1 MTRTMQRYLK
11 ISVTTAV
18 VLAAVVLVAFKY
30 WAYFANPWT
39 RDGKVRA
46 NVIEVA
52 ARVSG
57 PIVNLPIKDN
67 QFVKAG
73 DLLFE
78 IDARTFEAAVR
89 EAKAKLDSTIDDL
102 TSLDR
107 QIDAAKASVAQYEAI
122 IAQAQSKVA
131 SARAE
136 LDEKQKQYDRLS
148 NLLQEK
154 DTSQARFDI
163 SARDRDVAI
172 AKERSAESALLEAR
186 AGLTQARANLESVVA
201 QRGATGEDNPK
212 LRAARSALET
222 AQLNLEFTQ
231 VRASV
236 DGYVTNLQLR
246 KGSQAV
252 ANKPIMALVDT
263 ASFWVDAYFR
273 ETFIT
278 AIKPGDRVAITLMS
292 YPDTVLTGVVD
303 SLGWG
308 IAQSDGS
315 TGSQLLP
322 NVSPTFEWIRL
333 AQRIPVRIVLDDPP
347 KGIELRVG
355 TTASVLV
362 MGGDDNRN
370 GAFPPPAP
378 AILQ

>member
-1 MTRTMQRYLK
+1 MQRYVK

-18 VLAAVVLVAFKY
+18 VLAAVVLVAVKY
-30 WAYFANPWT
+30 WAYVANPWT
-39 RDGKVRA
+39 RDGQVRA

-57 PIVNLPIKDN
+57 PVISLPIKDN

-78 IDARTFEAAVR
+78 IDPRTFEAAVR
-89 EAKAKLDSTIDDL
+89 EAKANFDSTVDEL

-107 QIDAAKASVAQYEAI
+107 QIEGAKASVKQYEAAI
-122 IAQAQSKVA
+122 EQAKSQVTSAQA
-131 SARAE
+131 E
-136 LDEKQKQYDRLS
+136 IEEKQKEYDRLS
-148 NLLQEK
+148 ILLSK
-154 DTSQARFDI
+154 GDTPQQRFDI
-163 SARDRDVAI
+163 GARDRAVAI
-172 AKERSAESALLEAR
+172 ANEQEAQSVLLEA
-186 AGLTQARANLESVVA
+186 QAALMQAQANLKSAIA
-201 QRGATGEDNPK
+201 QRGEIGETNPK
-212 LRAARSALET
+212 LRAARAALET

-246 KGSQAV
+246 VGSQAV
-252 ANKPIMALVDT
+252 ANQPILALVDS

-273 ETFIT
+273 ETWVKE
-278 AIKPGDRVAITLMS
+278 IKPRDRVAITLMS
-292 YPDTVLTGVVD
+292 YPDTVITGVVD

-322 NVSPTFEWIRL
+322 SISPTFEWIRL
-333 AQRIPVRIVLDDPP
+333 AQRIPVRIHLDDLPE
-347 KGIELRVG
+347 GIELRVG

-362 MGGDDNRN
+362 MT
-370 GAFPPPAP
+370 GADSQNEALPPPAP
-378 AILQ
+378 TILQ

>member
-1 MTRTMQRYLK
+1 MHRYLK
-11 ISVTTAV
+11 ISITALV
-18 VLAAVVLVAFKY
+18 VLSAVVLVSVKY
-30 WAYFANPWT
+30 WAYVANPWT
-39 RDGKVRA
+39 RDGQVKA

-89 EAKAKLDSTIDDL
+89 EAQANLDITMDELIA
-102 TSLDR
+102 LDR
-107 QIDAAKASVAQYEAI
+107 QIDAAKASVAQYKAVVE
-122 IAQAQSKVA
+122 QAQSKVD
-131 SARAE
+131 SAQAE
-136 LDEKQKQYDRLS
+136 VAEKQKQYDRADT
-148 NLLQEK
+148 LLRQG
-154 DTSQARFDI
+154 DTSQMRFDI
-163 SARDRDVAI
+163 SARDRDVAL
-172 AKERSAESALLEAR
+172 ANERSAQSALLAAR
-186 AGLTQARANLESVVA
+186 AALMQARATLESVVA
-201 QRGATGEDNPK
+201 QRGAIGEDNPK

-222 AQLNLEFTQ
+222 AQLNLEFTK

-246 KGSQAV
+246 VGSQAV
-252 ANKPIMALVDT
+252 ANQPIMALVDT

-273 ETFIT
+273 ETFIKEF
-278 AIKPGDRVAITLMS
+278 KPGDRVAITLMS

-333 AQRIPVRIVLDDPP
+333 AQRIPVRIVLDDVPE
-347 KGIELRVG
+347 GIELRVG

-362 MGGDDNRN
+362 MAGGDTRN
-370 GAFPPPAP
+370 GALPPPAP

>member
-1 MTRTMQRYLK
+1 MQRYLK
-11 ISVTTAV
+11 ISVTTA
-18 VLAAVVLVAFKY
+18 AVLVAIVLVSVKY
-30 WAYFANPWT
+30 WAYVTNPWT
-39 RDGKVRA
+39 RDGQVRA

-52 ARVSG
+52 PRVSG

-78 IDARTFEAAVR
+78 IDPRTFEAAVR
-89 EAKAKLDSTIDDL
+89 EARANLDSTIDDL

-107 QIDAAKASVAQYEAI
+107 QIDGAKASVAQYEAVVS
-122 IAQAQSKVA
+122 QARSKVT
-131 SARAE
+131 SAQAE
-136 LDEKQKQYDRLS
+136 LDESQKQYDRS
-148 NLLQEK
+148 FTLLQEG

-163 SARDRDVAI
+163 VARDRDVAL
-172 AKERSAESALLEAR
+172 ANERSAQSALLEAR
-186 AGLTQARANLESVVA
+186 AALMQARANLESVVA
-201 QRGATGEDNPK
+201 QRGAIGEKNPK

-222 AQLNLEFTQ
+222 AQLNLDFTK

-236 DGYVTNLQLR
+236 DGFVTNLQPR
-246 KGSQAV
+246 VGSQAV
-252 ANKPIMALVDT
+252 ANQPIMALVDSG
-263 ASFWVDAYFR
+263 SFWVDAYFR
-273 ETFIT
+273 ETFVKEIN
-278 AIKPGDRVAITLMS
+278 PGDRVAVTLMS
-292 YPDTVLTGVVD
+292 YPDTVLKGVVD

-333 AQRIPVRIVLDDPP
+333 AQRIPVRIVLDDLPE
-347 KGIELRVG
+347 GIELRVG

-362 MGGDDNRN
+362 MAGDDTRT
-370 GAFPPPAP
+370 GALPPPAP

>member
-1 MTRTMQRYLK
+1 MHRYLK
-11 ISVTTAV
+11 ISITALV
-18 VLAAVVLVAFKY
+18 VLSAVVLVSIKY
-30 WAYFANPWT
+30 WAYVANPWT
-39 RDGKVRA
+39 RDGQVKA

-89 EAKAKLDSTIDDL
+89 EAQANLDITMDELIA
-102 TSLDR
+102 LDR
-107 QIDAAKASVAQYEAI
+107 QIDAAKASVAQYKAVVE
-122 IAQAQSKVA
+122 QAQSKVD
-131 SARAE
+131 SAQAE
-136 LDEKQKQYDRLS
+136 VAEKQKQYDRADT
-148 NLLQEK
+148 LLRQG
-154 DTSQARFDI
+154 DTSQMRFDI
-163 SARDRDVAI
+163 SARDRDVAL
-172 AKERSAESALLEAR
+172 ANERSAQSALLAAR
-186 AGLTQARANLESVVA
+186 AALMQARATLESVVA
-201 QRGATGEDNPK
+201 QRGAIGEDNPK

-222 AQLNLEFTQ
+222 AQLNLEFTK

-246 KGSQAV
+246 VGSQAV
-252 ANKPIMALVDT
+252 ANQPIMALVDT

-273 ETFIT
+273 ETFIKEF
-278 AIKPGDRVAITLMS
+278 KPGDRVAITLMS

-333 AQRIPVRIVLDDPP
+333 AQRIPVRIVLDDVPE
-347 KGIELRVG
+347 GIELRVG

-362 MGGDDNRN
+362 MAGGDTRN
-370 GAFPPPAP
+370 GALPPPAP

>member
-1 MTRTMQRYLK
+1 MQRYLK
-11 ISVTTAV
+11 ISVTTA
-18 VLAAVVLVAFKY
+18 AVLVAIVLISVKY
-30 WAYFANPWT
+30 WAYVTNPWT
-39 RDGKVRA
+39 RDGQVRA

-52 ARVSG
+52 PRVSG

-78 IDARTFEAAVR
+78 IDPRTFEAAVR
-89 EAKAKLDSTIDDL
+89 EARANLDSTIDDL

-107 QIDAAKASVAQYEAI
+107 QIDGAKASVAQYEAVVS
-122 IAQAQSKVA
+122 QARSKVT
-131 SARAE
+131 SAQAE
-136 LDEKQKQYDRLS
+136 LDESQKQYDRS
-148 NLLQEK
+148 FTLLQEG

-163 SARDRDVAI
+163 VARDRDVAL
-172 AKERSAESALLEAR
+172 ANERSAQSALLEAR
-186 AGLTQARANLESVVA
+186 AALMQARANLESVVA
-201 QRGATGEDNPK
+201 QRGAIGEKNPK

-222 AQLNLEFTQ
+222 AQLNLDFTK

-236 DGYVTNLQLR
+236 DGFVTNLQPR
-246 KGSQAV
+246 VGSQAV
-252 ANKPIMALVDT
+252 ANQPIMALVDSG
-263 ASFWVDAYFR
+263 SFWVDAYFR
-273 ETFIT
+273 ETFVKEIN
-278 AIKPGDRVAITLMS
+278 PGDRVAVTLMS
-292 YPDTVLTGVVD
+292 YPDTVLEGVVD

-333 AQRIPVRIVLDDPP
+333 AQRIPVRIVLDELPE
-347 KGIELRVG
+347 GIELRVG

-362 MGGDDNRN
+362 MAGDDTRT
-370 GAFPPPAP
+370 GALPPPAP

>member
-1 MTRTMQRYLK
+1 MQRYVK

-18 VLAAVVLVAFKY
+18 VLAAVVLVAVKY
-30 WAYFANPWT
+30 WAYVANPWT
-39 RDGKVRA
+39 RDGQVRA

-57 PIVNLPIKDN
+57 PVISLPIKDN

-78 IDARTFEAAVR
+78 IDPRTFEAAVR
-89 EAKAKLDSTIDDL
+89 EAKANFDRTVDEL

-107 QIDAAKASVAQYEAI
+107 QIEGAKASVKQYEAAI
-122 IAQAQSKVA
+122 EQAKSQVTSAQA
-131 SARAE
+131 E
-136 LDEKQKQYDRLS
+136 IEEKQKEYDRLS
-148 NLLQEK
+148 ILLSK
-154 DTSQARFDI
+154 GDTPQQRFDI
-163 SARDRDVAI
+163 GARDRAVAI
-172 AKERSAESALLEAR
+172 ANEQEAQSVLLEA
-186 AGLTQARANLESVVA
+186 QAALMQAQANLKSAIA
-201 QRGATGEDNPK
+201 QRGEIGETNPK
-212 LRAARSALET
+212 LRAARAALET

-246 KGSQAV
+246 VGSQAV
-252 ANKPIMALVDT
+252 ANQPILALVDS

-273 ETFIT
+273 ETWVEE
-278 AIKPGDRVAITLMS
+278 IKPGDRVAITLMS

-322 NVSPTFEWIRL
+322 SISPTFEWIRL
-333 AQRIPVRIVLDDPP
+333 AQRIPVRIDLDDLPE
-347 KGIELRVG
+347 GIELRVG

-362 MGGDDNRN
+362 MTGAESQN
-370 GAFPPPAP
+370 GALPPPAP
-378 AILQ
+378 TILQ

>member
-1 MTRTMQRYLK
+1 MQRYLK
-11 ISVTTAV
+11 ISVTTA
-18 VLAAVVLVAFKY
+18 AVLVAIVLVAVKY
-30 WAYFANPWT
+30 WAYLTNPWT
-39 RDGKVRA
+39 RDGQVRA

-52 ARVSG
+52 SRVSG
-57 PIVNLPIKDN
+57 PIINLPIKDN

-78 IDARTFEAAVR
+78 IDPRTFEAAVR
-89 EAKAKLDSTIDDL
+89 EARANLDSTIDDL

-107 QIDAAKASVAQYEAI
+107 QIDGAKASVAQYEAVV
-122 IAQAQSKVA
+122 AQARSKVT
-131 SARAE
+131 SAQAE
-136 LDEKQKQYDRLS
+136 LDESQKQYDRS
-148 NLLQEK
+148 FTLLQEG

-163 SARDRDVAI
+163 VARDRDVAL
-172 AKERSAESALLEAR
+172 ANERSAQSALLEAR
-186 AGLTQARANLESVVA
+186 AALMQARANLESVVA
-201 QRGATGEDNPK
+201 QRGAIGEKNPK

-222 AQLNLEFTQ
+222 AQLNLDFTK

-236 DGYVTNLQLR
+236 DGFVTNLQPR
-246 KGSQAV
+246 VGSQAV
-252 ANKPIMALVDT
+252 ANQPIMALVDSG
-263 ASFWVDAYFR
+263 SFWVDAYFR
-273 ETFIT
+273 ETFVKEIN
-278 AIKPGDRVAITLMS
+278 PGDRVAVTLMS
-292 YPDTVLTGVVD
+292 YPDTVLKGVVD

-333 AQRIPVRIVLDDPP
+333 AQRIPVRIVLDDLPE
-347 KGIELRVG
+347 GIELSVG

-362 MGGDDNRN
+362 MAGDDTRT
-370 GAFPPPAP
+370 GALPPPAP

>member
-1 MTRTMQRYLK
+1 M
-11 ISVTTAV
+11 
-18 VLAAVVLVAFKY
+18 
-30 WAYFANPWT
+30 
-39 RDGKVRA
+39 
-46 NVIEVA
+46 
-52 ARVSG
+52 
-57 PIVNLPIKDN
+57 
-67 QFVKAG
+67 
-73 DLLFE
+73 
-78 IDARTFEAAVR
+78 
-89 EAKAKLDSTIDDL
+89 
-102 TSLDR
+102 
-107 QIDAAKASVAQYEAI
+107 AQYEAI
-122 IAQAQSKVA
+122 IAQAKSKVA

-231 VRASV
+231 LRASV

-263 ASFWVDAYFR
+263 ASFWVDACFR
-273 ETFIT
+273 ETFIK

-347 KGIELRVG
+347 EGIELRVG

-362 MGGDDNRN
+362 MGGDDNQN
-370 GAFPPPAP
+370 GVFPPPAP
-378 AILQ
+378 AVLQ

>member
-1 MTRTMQRYLK
+1 MQRYLK
-11 ISVTTAV
+11 ISVTTAA
-18 VLAAVVLVAFKY
+18 VLAAVVLVLIKY
-30 WAYFANPWT
+30 WAYVTNPWT
-39 RDGKVRA
+39 RDGQVRA

-89 EAKAKLDSTIDDL
+89 EAKANLDSTIDDL

-107 QIDAAKASVAQYEAI
+107 QIDGAKASVAQYQAVV
-122 IAQAQSKVA
+122 AQAQSKVA
-131 SARAE
+131 SAQAE
-136 LDEKQKQYDRLS
+136 LDERQKQYGRS
-148 NLLQEK
+148 FTLLQEG

-163 SARDRDVAI
+163 SARDRDVAL
-172 AKERSAESALLEAR
+172 ANERSAQSALLEAR
-186 AGLTQARANLESVVA
+186 AGLMQARANLESVVA
-201 QRGATGEDNPK
+201 QRGAIGEDNPK

-246 KGSQAV
+246 LGSQAV
-252 ANKPIMALVDT
+252 ANQPIMALVDS

-273 ETFIT
+273 ETFVKE
-278 AIKPGDRVAITLMS
+278 IKPGDRVAITLMS
-292 YPDTVLTGVVD
+292 YPDTVLKGVVD

-322 NVSPTFEWIRL
+322 NISPTFEWIRL
-333 AQRIPVRIVLDDPP
+333 AQRIPVRVILDDLPE
-347 KGIELRVG
+347 GIKLRVG

-362 MGGDDNRN
+362 MAGDDSRT
-370 GAFPPPAP
+370 GSLPPPAP